1 MKPVVRL
8 IVSIDTEEDNWIAA
22 RTGITTRNI
31 QALPALE
38 RRFERMDVRAT
49 YFTTYQ
55 VALDPSS
62 AAVMREIGGSGRA
75 EIGGHLHPWN
85 TPPLLPRMETM
96 LLNIEPELQAKK
108 IEVVTSQLEQSVG
121 VRPRSFRA
129 GRFGFGASTARA
141 LIGAGYQIDSS
152 VTPFMSWVD
161 YDRGPSHV
169 GAPLGVYHISGNQDV
184 RVPDDGPLVE
194 VPLSSG
200 YNGWHPRVWPTIHG
214 ALNHPISRFLHL
226 GGIAAR
232 TQLARLVILS
242 PEIHDHR
249 DLVGLARALVRG
261 GLPFLHVFWHSPSLT
276 PGLSPFCATQGDVD
290 RLFARLERFVDTMS
304 REVTLQPV
312 TISELVSAPE
322 AAEAPAAATIPVR
335 PVPEAPV
342 APLIGVA
349 ATDMDAA
356 FKSPDALA
364 PTDIG
369 DTASEP
375 APIARMGRHTIVY
388 LAGILI
394 GRAMSFVMLP
404 FYTRFLT
411 TADYGVM
418 QLVEMTLDVIA
429 IVAGARIASGIHRY
443 YFKATTDA
451 ERNAVLSTA
460 TILIGV
466 SFVMFGLLTGV
477 LAEPLTVL
485 VLGSAKYAH
494 LLQIA
499 AVTFALQALII
510 VPMAV
515 LQLQKRSVLLTGITT
530 VKLCVQL
537 VLNIVLLAGLRLG
550 VEAVFLSTL
559 AANLVIGVVL
569 AAIVYR
575 RIQLTFSTAAARS
588 LLAYGLP
595 LVGTQFASFFV
606 TFGDRYFLR
615 VHADVSSVG
624 LYSLAYQFGFL
635 VGAIGYA
642 PFAMVWE
649 PTRFQ
654 IAARP
659 DRDALYSRAFQF
671 MNLILLPASV
681 ATALYVRDFINVMS
695 AAEYHSA
702 YQIVPLILIAYLFQS
717 WGYFQEVGILLR
729 ERTGYVTLANWLAAF
744 VAFVAY
750 ETLIPR
756 FYGWGAAIA
765 TVLSF
770 LVRWIVTY
778 MVSQRLMPV
787 RYDWRPV
794 WRMCAI
800 SAAVVTASILLP
812 YPGIVGSL
820 IIRTALLIAYL
831 WMMWHLRVIPSEEKA
846 KIRRLFRSPRREI
859 ASLLA

>member
-1 MKPVVRL
+1 MRL
-8 IVSIDTEEDNWIAA
+8 IVSIDTEEDNWIPA
-22 RTGITTRNI
+22 RSGITTRNI

-38 RRFERMDVRAT
+38 RRFERMGVRST

-62 AAVMREIGGSGRA
+62 AGVMREIANSGRA

-96 LLNIEPELQAKK
+96 LLNIEPELQVKK
-108 IEVVTSQLEQSVG
+108 IELLTRQLEESVG
-121 VRPRSFRA
+121 VSPRSFRA

-141 LIGAGYQIDSS
+141 LIETGFKIDSS

-169 GAPLGVYHISGNQDV
+169 GAPLDIYRISGRQDV
-184 RVPDDGPLVE
+184 RIPDDGPLVE

-200 YNGWHPRVWPTIHG
+200 YNGWHPRIWPLIHRG
-214 ALNHPISRFLHL
+214 LNHPVSRFLHL

-232 TQLARLVILS
+232 TQIARLVILS

-261 GLPFLHVFWHSPSLT
+261 GLPFLHVFWHSPSMT
-276 PGLSPFCATQGDVD
+276 PGLSPFCATPQHVD
-290 RLFARLERFVDTMS
+290 RLFARFDRFIDTMS
-304 REVTLQPV
+304 RDVTLQPV
-312 TISELVSAPE
+312 TISEMLSEPVPVEEE
-322 AAEAPAAATIPVR
+322 ARPQVLATLSRESLQPVTVAAADV
-335 PVPEAPV
+335 
-342 APLIGVA
+342 
-349 ATDMDAA
+349 DAA
-356 FKSPDALA
+356 FKSPDPLA
-364 PTDIG
+364 PNDLG
-369 DTASEP
+369 GAAPEP
-375 APIARMGRHTIVY
+375 APVARMGRHTAVY

-394 GRAMSFVMLP
+394 GRAVSFVMLP

-429 IVAGARIASGIHRY
+429 IIAGARIASGIHRY
-443 YFKATTDA
+443 YFKAET
-451 ERNAVLSTA
+451 EEQRNAVLA
-460 TILIGV
+460 TSAVLIGV
-466 SFVMFGLLTGV
+466 SFVAFGLWTGF

-485 VLGSAKYAH
+485 VLGSAKYTK

-499 AVTFALQALII
+499 AVTFALQALIL
-510 VPMAV
+510 VPMAI
-515 LQLQKRSVLLTGITT
+515 LQLEKRSVLLTGITT
-530 VKLCVQL
+530 LKLCVQL
-537 VLNIVLLAGLRLG
+537 TLNIVLLAGMRLG
-550 VEAVFLSTL
+550 VEAVFISTL
-559 AANLVIGVVL
+559 VANLVIGVVL
-569 AAIVYR
+569 AWIVYR
-575 RIQLTFSTAAARS
+575 RMKFTFSPTAAHS

-654 IAARP
+654 IATRP

-695 AAEYHSA
+695 APEYHSA
-702 YQIVPLILIAYLFQS
+702 YQIVPLILIAYMLQS
-717 WGYFQEVGILLR
+717 WGYFQEVGILIR
-729 ERTGYVTLANWLAAF
+729 ERTGFVTLANWLAAF

-756 FYGWGAAIA
+756 WFGWGAAIA

-778 MVSQRLMPV
+778 MMSQRLLPV
-787 RYDWRPV
+787 RYDWKPI
-794 WRMCAI
+794 WRMLAV
-800 SAAVVTASILLP
+800 STAVVAVGILLP
-812 YPGIVGSL
+812 YPGIVASV
-820 IIRTALLIAYL
+820 IIRTALFIAYL
-831 WMMWHLRVIPSEEKA
+831 WLIWHLGFIPAEEKS
-846 KIRRLFRSPRREI
+846 KIRRLMRSPRTEI